1 MRRWLF
7 EAKCCRLV
15 KNVGEEQLKH
25 KCTPLSHHHLRTP
38 ASPCHPPRR
47 YWQLRKAMKEKGL
60 SSSCSIAD
68 ITSALMGREGED
80 LPGAGDARDLLPP
93 KSRFQSALAQRIAAA
108 NVMWGASDVNDFKVG
123 GGGAV
128 VVWSCVSSVFPSC
141 SPRAT

>member
-1 MRRWLF
+1 MMRSWLF

-25 KCTPLSHHHLRTP
+25 KYTQHSYPPAHMSTP
-38 ASPCHPPRR
+38 AFSCSAPHRYRR
-47 YWQLRKAMKEKGL
+47 MRKAMKEKGL
-60 SSSCSIAD
+60 SPSCSIAE
-68 ITSALMGREGED
+68 ITAALMGRDDGGG
-80 LPGAGDARDLLPP
+80 LPGAGSARDALPP

-128 VVWSCVSSVFPSC
+128 VVWSFL
-141 SPRAT
+141 